1 MKRGPPNSP
10 ILYKH
15 CPRPS
20 YLSPHHLHSQRQ
32 SLICNLSLQSDF
44 AYYPDLS
51 NQVLQNVHHSST
63 MQFKS
68 IIAVLALAFAVAANP
83 VDPVAVKLVPRTTPT
98 PAPAPVVQ
106 TCKAGQVFI
115 SQCKSIAGIPVN
127 VGTGPRGL
135 ISVLSDL
142 VSLGLG
148 LAIQCLGKSF

>member
-68 IIAVLALAFAVAANP
+68 IIAVLALAVAVAATP

-106 TCKAGQVFI
+106 KCKAGQVFI
-115 SQCKSIAGIPVN
+115 SKCSSNGVPIATLSSLLSLVPVQALIPITCLRKS
-127 VGTGPRGL
+127 L
-135 ISVLSDL
+135 
-142 VSLGLG
+142 
-148 LAIQCLGKSF
+148 